1 MYGRYPIFLLKNEV
15 RIVDNERFLVRKCN
29 ISLFFVYIKVE
40 NDKTM
45 DQEKN
50 ILDGL
55 LRNQA
60 DAQRRLL
67 QQYGERVFA
76 QIVRIIPIQED
87 AEEVYQD
94 VFLKVF
100 RNVDSY
106 HAERASLSTWLLR
119 IAYHEALNFVRGKKL
134 PVISFDDYEPSIEK
148 LSEHDVDVLMNRTD
162 EETVLLME
170 QALQKLLPKEQSLIG
185 MFYYEDLSLKEIAYI
200 TDSTTTT
207 IASRLCRIRQKM
219 YHIIKKLKNEREV

>member
-1 MYGRYPIFLLKNEV
+1 MWIT
-15 RIVDNERFLVRKCN
+15 DNERILVRKCN

-45 DQEKN
+45 EQEKN

-55 LRNQA
+55 LRNQP

-119 IAYHEALNFVRGKKL
+119 IAYHEALNFVRGKK
-134 PVISFDDYEPSIEK
+134 PTVISFDDYEPSIEK

-219 YHIIKKLKNEREV
+219 YHVIKKLKNEREV

>member
-1 MYGRYPIFLLKNEV
+1 M
-15 RIVDNERFLVRKCN
+15 
-29 ISLFFVYIKVE
+29 
-40 NDKTM
+40 
-45 DQEKN
+45 
-50 ILDGL
+50 
-55 LRNQA
+55 
-60 DAQRRLL
+60 
-67 QQYGERVFA
+67 FA

-106 HAERASLSTWLLR
+106 RAERASLSTWLLR

-200 TDSTTTT
+200 KDSTTTT
-207 IASRLCRIRQKM
+207 IASQLCRIRQKM